1 MTDPS
6 HVLSDTFSSGLR
18 ADEARPPDLE
28 VSMSMRGIAMAGGIF
43 TLFLACAKDD
53 SPGAKAELTQR
64 EKDSIFAQSQIPG
77 ARAVK
82 KTLTTAD
89 SAAARQAR
97 IDSAQQNP

>member
-1 MTDPS
+1 
-6 HVLSDTFSSGLR
+6 
-18 ADEARPPDLE
+18 
-28 VSMSMRGIAMAGGIF
+28 MSKRRFAITAALLTLLGG
-43 TLFLACAKDD
+43 CAKE
-53 SPGAKAELTQR
+53 SEQTTSTLSQR
-64 EKDSIFAQSQIPG
+64 EKDSILANSQIPG

>member
-1 MTDPS
+1 MNPS
-6 HVLSDTFSSGLR
+6 LSVDSGSP
-18 ADEARPPDLE
+18 RPLDLE
-28 VSMSMRGIAMAGGIF
+28 VSMSMRGMAVAGGIF

-53 SPGAKAELTQR
+53 ADQNKTELTQR
-64 EKDSIFAQSQIPG
+64 EKDSVFAQSQIPG

-97 IDSAQQNP
+97 IDSAQQTP